1 MNTLTPYQ
9 TDTPAVRYIY
19 LVISQSGSWLSQL
32 LKIITGAEYNHISIS
47 LSPDLVTMYSFGR
60 IHPYNPFWGGFVVE
74 SLHWGTFKRFSEA
87 KGVVI
92 SVPVSGESYFG
103 IARTLDRMLMEQATY
118 RYNYLGLVLAGLH
131 IQYRKGRRYYCSEF
145 VKELLLRCHVKGA
158 TQLSPIAQPIQFLS
172 LPNGRM
178 IYCGYLRDY
187 SGTADRRESAVPAA
201 QKE

>member
-1 MNTLTPYQ
+1 MNTLTPLQ

-47 LSPDLVTMYSFGR
+47 LSPDLVAMYSFGR

-74 SLHWGTFKRFSEA
+74 SLHRGTFKRFSEA

-92 SVPVSGESYFG
+92 SIPVSGESYLG
-103 IARTLDRMLMEQATY
+103 IARTLDGMLTEQGTY

-145 VKELLLRCHVKGA
+145 VKELLLRSRVKGA
-158 TQLSPIAQPIQFLS
+158 TQLSAIVQPIQFLS

-178 IYCGYLRDY
+178 IYRGYLRDY
-187 SGTADRRESAVPAA
+187 SGAAEAREEAVPAA
-201 QKE
+201 QNE